1 MTEQKLI
8 TFDEDYKI
16 RLLDSEKYDAS
27 KAFRDDCVAFDSRVD
42 EFKDMA
48 KTYVERLE
56 QAARCIESEK
66 LRAIGLRNRVAALRE
81 ERETTR
87 AELERK
93 KTDKQKQLD
102 SLIEEEKSLKLV
114 VDEQEAQISR
124 LQGLAAV

>member
-8 TFDEDYKI
+8 TFDDDYKI

-27 KAFRDDCVAFDSRVD
+27 KAFRDDCVAFDSSVD

-87 AELERK
+87 VELERI